1 MVIKHVSYTKTLK
14 TNRPSIT
21 PIIENRAPRRMHHTT
36 RDIISTLS
44 MWIARALSLSI
55 YITVF
60 PRAPLLL
67 HVPGNAG
74 RASVLVG
81 AFAVAPEKGEIKSPS
96 GKETRPQH
104 RRANTHPSLP
114 GRVRRSR
121 RRTRSKANSKQDQPH
136 CC

>member
-1 MVIKHVSYTKTLK
+1 
-14 TNRPSIT
+14 
-21 PIIENRAPRRMHHTT
+21 MHHTT

-55 YITVF
+55 YITEF

-74 RASVLVG
+74 RASVFG

-96 GKETRPQH
+96 GKETRQQH
-104 RRANTHPSLP
+104 RRANTHPSLLP
-114 GRVRRSR
+114 LTDRAGDERDQKQTANKIN
-121 RRTRSKANSKQDQPH
+121 RTAAD
-136 CC
+136 C